1 METEELQAAL
11 ESAGLSQYQSDAY
24 VAVLELGK
32 ASAVEIADACS
43 VPQARIYDVLRDL
56 ETDGYIETYE
66 QDSLHARAND
76 PGDVLANIRGQA
88 ATLAAAAEEIEER
101 WERPPVDDH
110 MVSIVNRF
118 ETVLDRARTLVAEAE
133 NEVQIALSPAEFE
146 ELRPALAA
154 AHDNDAVVKVSIH
167 AADESDLP
175 DDDALSGTV
184 TQMRHRTLPSPF
196 LALVDRTQA
205 CFAPQAHSVNQYGV
219 LVDDYSLTYVF
230 HWFFLTSLWEVW
242 DVIVSE
248 RSEDPPI
255 LYTNIRQCVRDI
267 EPLLADGATIEV
279 SVRGYETGTGVR
291 QNVSGTI
298 TEATYAGVSTA
309 SGEHIPLAQLAGQVS
324 LHLADGDE
332 DWTIGG
338 WGAFVEDVEAT
349 RITVESI
356 QYE

>member
-56 ETDGYIETYE
+56 EADGYIETYE

-118 ETVLDRARTLVAEAE
+118 ETVIDRAHALIADAE
-133 NEVQIALSPAEFE
+133 NEVQLVLSPEEFE
-146 ELRPALAA
+146 QLHPALVSAY
-154 AHDNDAVVKVSIH
+154 DNDAVVKVAVH
-167 AADESDLP
+167 AADESELP
-175 DDDALSGTV
+175 DEEAMSGAV
-184 TQMRHRTLPSPF
+184 TELRHRKLPSPF

-205 CFAPQAHSVNQYGV
+205 CFAPQTRSVNQYGV

-242 DVIVSE
+242 DVVVSE
-248 RSEDPPI
+248 RADDPPI
-255 LYTNIRQCVRDI
+255 QFTNIRECVRDI
-267 EPLLADGATIEV
+267 EPLLADGATVEV
-279 SVRGYETGTGVR
+279 SIRGYETGTGVR
-291 QNVSGTI
+291 RTISGTV
-298 TEATYAGVSTA
+298 EKATYAGISTA
-309 SGEHIPLAQLAGQVS
+309 SGEHIPLAQLAGQVT
-324 LHLADGDE
+324 LYITNGDE
-332 DWTIGG
+332 EWTVGG
-338 WGAFVEDVEAT
+338 WGAFVEDIEAT
-349 RITVESI
+349 RITIESI
-356 QYE
+356 RYD